1 MPIRSA
7 WLLNR
12 SADGTGATGQSRT
25 DTRLAPLG
33 TMTPSGQLTTRG
45 GVLPGSP
52 DGKYV
57 LSGLYV
63 YGESAGMTATVASG
77 RAVVHSSEA
86 AGSYPVAVTEYTRLL
101 LGDGDPANP
110 RVDLVVLRVYDGTQ
124 DAGERTE
131 AALEIVQGQPEPN
144 PTAPAIPAAA
154 LALATVRVPA
164 GASAGSGGIDW
175 SSAVSDLRR
184 TTVAVGGI
192 LPEEWA
198 RNIPGAYPGQYRDIG
213 PGGLQRWD
221 GAAWQ
226 SYPPAPRWRDWTP
239 VWTTSTGL
247 AAPAFGNTAI
257 QCRYVQIGT
266 VVHGSFD
273 IVFGST
279 TRFGAGAASTDN
291 WRFSLPVTAAAATQ
305 AVGFAGLV
313 GTTNKDRYA
322 ARVRITNTRT
332 LELELASGSPGTVP
346 MPYGGIVDAITP
358 WTWAAT
364 MRISGSFTY
373 EAAEEAL

>member
-52 DGKYV
+52 DGRYV

-77 RAVVHSSEA
+77 RAVVHGSET
-86 AGSYPVAVTEYTRLL
+86 AGAYPVAVTEYTPLL
-101 LGDGDPANP
+101 LADGDPANP
-110 RVDLVVLRVYDGTQ
+110 RIDLVVLRVYDGTQ
-124 DAGERTE
+124 DGGERTE
-131 AALEIVQGQPEPN
+131 AALEIVQGAPEPN
-144 PTAPAIPAAA
+144 PAAPALPAAA
-154 LALATVRVPA
+154 LPLATVRVPA

-175 SSAVSDLRR
+175 ASAVSDLRR

-198 RNIPGAYPGQYRDIG
+198 RDIPGAYPGQYRDTG
-213 PGGLQRWD
+213 AGGLQRWD
-221 GAAWQ
+221 GTAWQ
-226 SYPPAPRWRDWTP
+226 PYPPAPRWRDWTP
-239 VWTTSTGL
+239 VWTTATGL
-247 AAPAFGNTAI
+247 ATPAFGNAALR
-257 QCRYVQIGT
+257 CRYVQMGT

-273 IVFGST
+273 IAFGST
-279 TRFGAGAASTDN
+279 TRFGGGDSGDN
-291 WRFSLPVTAAAATQ
+291 WRFSLPVTAAGLSQ
-305 AVGFAGLV
+305 AVGFVGLL
-313 GTTNKDRYA
+313 GSSNKERYA
-322 ARVRITNTRT
+322 ARVRITTTRT
-332 LELELASGSPGTVP
+332 MELELASGSSGIVP
-346 MPYGGIVDAITP
+346 LPFGGIVDAITP
-358 WTWAAT
+358 WPWDAP

-373 EAAEEAL
+373 EAAEAAL

>member
-12 SADGTGATGQSRT
+12 SDDDGTGTGTGQSRT

-33 TMTPSGQLTTRG
+33 AMTPTGRLTTRG

-63 YGESAGMTATVASG
+63 YGQSAGMTATVASG
-77 RAVVHSSEA
+77 RAVIHSSEA
-86 AGSYPVAVTEYTRLL
+86 AGSYPVAVTEYTQLL
-101 LGDGDPANP
+101 VDDGDPANP
-110 RVDLVVLRVYDGTQ
+110 RLDLVVLRVYDEAQ
-124 DAGERTE
+124 DAGGRTE
-131 AALEIVQGQPEPN
+131 AALEIVRGTPAATPA
-144 PTAPAIPAAA
+144 APAIPAAS
-154 LALATVRVPA
+154 LALATIRVPA

-175 SSAVSDLRR
+175 SSAVADLRR

-198 RNIPGAYPGQYRDIG
+198 RDIPGAYPGQYRDTG
-213 PGGLQRWD
+213 AEGLQRWD

-226 SYPPAPRWRDWTP
+226 PYPALPRWRDWTP

-247 AAPAFGNTAI
+247 ATPSFGNAALR
-257 QCRYVQIGT
+257 CRYVQLGT

-273 IVFGST
+273 IVFGTT
-279 TRFGAGAASTDN
+279 TRFGGGTSADN
-291 WRFSLPVTAAAATQ
+291 WRLSLPVTAASLSQ
-305 AVGFAGLV
+305 AVGFAGLQASTRERV
-313 GTTNKDRYA
+313 TARLRTT
-322 ARVRITNTRT
+322 TTRT
-332 LELELASGSPGTVP
+332 LELEISSGSVDTTPVLNSGLA
-346 MPYGGIVDAITP
+346 DAITP
-358 WTWAAT
+358 WTWGSG
-364 MRISGSFTY
+364 MRISGTFTY
-373 EAAEEAL
+373 EAEVAL

>member
-33 TMTPSGQLTTRG
+33 AMTPTGQLTTRG

-52 DGKYV
+52 DGRYV

-77 RAVVHSSEA
+77 RAVVHSSET
-86 AGSYPVAVTEYTRLL
+86 AGSYPVAVTEYTPLL
-101 LGDGDPANP
+101 LADGDPANP
-110 RVDLVVLRVYDGTQ
+110 RIDLVVLRVYDGTQ
-124 DAGERTE
+124 DGGERTE
-131 AALEIVQGQPEPN
+131 AALEIVQGAPDPN
-144 PTAPAIPAAA
+144 PSAPALPAAA
-154 LALATVRVPA
+154 LPLATVRVPA

-175 SSAVSDLRR
+175 TSAVSDLRR

-198 RNIPGAYPGQYRDIG
+198 RDIPGAYPGQYRDTG
-213 PGGLQRWD
+213 AGGLQRWD

-226 SYPPAPRWRDWTP
+226 PYPPLPRWRNWTP
-239 VWTTSTGL
+239 VWTTSTGV
-247 AAPAFGNTAI
+247 ATPSFGNTALT
-257 QCRYVQIGT
+257 CRYVQTGT

-279 TRFGAGAASTDN
+279 TRFGGGDSGDN
-291 WRFSLPVTAAAATQ
+291 WRFTLPVAAADLAQ
-305 AVGFAGLV
+305 AVGFAGLL
-313 GTTNKDRYA
+313 GATNKERYA
-322 ARVRITNTRT
+322 CRVRITNPRT
-332 LELELASGSPGTVP
+332 MELELASGSSGTVP
-346 MPYGGIVDAITP
+346 LPYGGIVDAITP
-358 WTWAAT
+358 WPWAAG

-373 EAAEEAL
+373 EAAEGAL

>member
-12 SADGTGATGQSRT
+12 SADGTATGQSRT

-33 TMTPSGQLTTRG
+33 AMTPSGQLTTRG

-52 DGKYV
+52 DGRYV

-86 AGSYPVAVTEYTRLL
+86 AGSYPVAVTEYTPLL
-101 LGDGDPANP
+101 LADGDPANP
-110 RVDLVVLRVYDGTQ
+110 RLDLVVLRVYDETQ
-124 DAGERTE
+124 DAGGRTE
-131 AALEIVQGQPEPN
+131 AALEVVQGTPS
-144 PTAPAIPAAA
+144 PTPAAPAIPAAS

-198 RNIPGAYPGQYRDIG
+198 RAIPGAYPGQYRDIG
-213 PGGLQRWD
+213 EGGLQRWD
-221 GAAWQ
+221 GTAWQ
-226 SYPPAPRWRDWTP
+226 PYPPLPRWRDWTP
-239 VWTTSTGL
+239 VWTTSSGL
-247 AAPAFGNTAI
+247 ATPSYGNAALR
-257 QCRYVQIGT
+257 CRYVQTGT

-273 IVFGST
+273 IVFGTT
-279 TRFGAGAASTDN
+279 TRFGTGAASTDN
-291 WRFSLPVTAAAATQ
+291 WRFSLPVTAAAGSQ
-305 AVGFAGLV
+305 AAGFAGLV
-313 GTTNKDRYA
+313 GTTNKDRYM
-322 ARVRITNTRT
+322 ARVRLTTTRT
-332 LELELASGSPGTVP
+332 LELEMASGSAGTLAGP
-346 MPYGGIVDAITP
+346 FGGIVDALTP
-358 WTWAAT
+358 WPWTDT
-364 MRISGSFTY
+364 MRISGTFTY
-373 EAAEEAL
+373 EAAEAAL